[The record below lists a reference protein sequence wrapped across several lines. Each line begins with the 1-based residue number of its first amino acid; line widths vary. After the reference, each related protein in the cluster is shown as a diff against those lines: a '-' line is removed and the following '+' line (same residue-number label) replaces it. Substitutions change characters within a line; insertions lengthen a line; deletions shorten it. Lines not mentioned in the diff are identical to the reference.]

1 MKHQKWKLSI
11 IKWLLPLLVIII
23 SGSILYTV
31 VQAVQEIKLERARTK
46 AELNAVVY
54 ADQLRKDLSR
64 GINITK
70 SLELILISE
79 DGKIDKFDTVAEP
92 VSYTHLTLPTTPYV

>member
-11 IKWLLPLLVIII
+11 IKWLLPLLVLII

-79 DGKIDKFDTVAEP
+79 DGSINCIWKQNPLHRT
-92 VSYTHLTLPTTPYV
+92 

>member
-11 IKWLLPLLVIII
+11 IKWLLPLLVLII

-54 ADQLRKDLSR
+54 ADQLRKDLS
-64 GINITK
+64 K
-70 SLELILISE
+70 VSILPRVWS
-79 DGKIDKFDTVAEP
+79 
-92 VSYTHLTLPTTPYV
+92 